1 MNIEIIAGSPREG
14 SLTHRIALHLYGELQ
29 HCAPQHHA
37 GLINLQEER
46 LPFIQKVWSSLEAVP
61 EDYRPVAERMFG
73 ADAFII
79 VSPEYNGG
87 YSPAMKN
94 LFDHFPKQ
102 RRKAFGICTGS
113 DGMMGGMR
121 ASQQL
126 LQLVPA
132 LFGIA
137 SPTLLIV
144 PTMDKKFDEQ
154 GKLTDASFSK
164 KVHDFLT
171 DFLWLAD
178 ALHSAKG

>member
-14 SLTHRIALHLYGELQ
+14 SLTLHIAKHLYNELQ
-29 HCAPQHHA
+29 SCAPQHKV
-37 GLINLQEER
+37 GLINVHEHEI
-46 LPFIQKVWSSLEAVP
+46 PFIQKVWTSVNAAPQEHRQL
-61 EDYRPVAERMFG
+61 AERMFG

-102 RRKAFGICTGS
+102 AKKPFAICTGS

-144 PTMDKKFDEQ
+144 PQMDKKFDEE
-154 GKLTDASFSK
+154 GKLLDESFSK

-171 DFLWLAD
+171 DFLWLAN
-178 ALHSAKG
+178 AIHNAKA